1 MILIDYQGHQIRLTQ
16 ERLTH
21 ILQHPEMLTME
32 EEIKTTL
39 QYPEE
44 VRRSKTDTCVILSYR
59 FYQNTQVGNKWLCVV
74 TKYLNDDA
82 FVITAYLTH
91 RIKSGELIWQQK

>member
-1 MILIDYQGHQIRLTQ
+1 MILIDYQGRQIRLTQ
-16 ERLTH
+16 ERLKH
-21 ILQHPEMLTME
+21 ILKHPEMVTME

-44 VRRSKTDTCVILSYR
+44 VRRSKTDASVVLSYR
-59 FYQNTQVGNKWLCVV
+59 YHEKTEVGNKWLCVV

-91 RIKSGELIWQQK
+91 RIKPGELIWQQK